1 MTFVATNYPFYKMN
15 LRAINYTFL
24 IACAAADSVFDG
36 LRYYQKFTSGLIRT
50 PNISHTFSWI
60 SYARFWMSFPCPSP

>member
-15 LRAINYTFL
+15 LAAINYTFL

-36 LRYYQKFTSGLIRT
+36 L
-50 PNISHTFSWI
+50 
-60 SYARFWMSFPCPSP
+60 